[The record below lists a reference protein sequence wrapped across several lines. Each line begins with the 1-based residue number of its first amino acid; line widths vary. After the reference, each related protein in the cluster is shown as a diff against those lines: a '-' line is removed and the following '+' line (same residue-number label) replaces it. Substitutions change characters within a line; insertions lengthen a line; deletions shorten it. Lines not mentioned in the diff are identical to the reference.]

1 MILLLQTFS
10 ECNASPLQ
18 RLQGRLSIW
27 LGHCDDDDDDDEY
40 FDDYDDFYDHGNTDD
55 DNYDY
60 FDVVAGVITNF
71 QLDEET
77 LRDIL
82 TKVFPSGGR
91 SLFTFTFL
99 FITYVIHICN
109 ICIYVIYV

>member
-1 MILLLQTFS
+1 MTVSAQTKKKAT
-10 ECNASPLQ
+10 N
-18 RLQGRLSIW
+18 
-27 LGHCDDDDDDDEY
+27 EY
-40 FDDYDDFYDHGNTDD
+40 FDECDDLYYHDYTDD
-55 DNYDY
+55 ENYDY
-60 FDVVAGVITNF
+60 FDVVAGVITNL

-99 FITYVIHICN
+99 FITYV
-109 ICIYVIYV
+109 

>member
-1 MILLLQTFS
+1 MMTNILMIIYMIMMTQMMIKTI
-10 ECNASPLQ
+10 
-18 RLQGRLSIW
+18 RIIM
-27 LGHCDDDDDDDEY
+27 DEH
-40 FDDYDDFYDHGNTDD
+40 DFYDHDYTDD

-60 FDVVAGVITNF
+60 FDVVAGVITNL

-99 FITYVIHICN
+99 LI
-109 ICIYVIYV
+109 IYV

>member
-1 MILLLQTFS
+1 M
-10 ECNASPLQ
+10 
-18 RLQGRLSIW
+18 
-27 LGHCDDDDDDDEY
+27 
-40 FDDYDDFYDHGNTDD
+40 DD
-55 DNYDY
+55 DNDDY
-60 FDVVAGVITNF
+60 FDVVAGVITNL

-99 FITYVIHICN
+99 FITYA
-109 ICIYVIYV
+109 

>member
-1 MILLLQTFS
+1 M
-10 ECNASPLQ
+10 
-18 RLQGRLSIW
+18 
-27 LGHCDDDDDDDEY
+27 
-40 FDDYDDFYDHGNTDD
+40 DD
-55 DNYDY
+55 DNDDY
-60 FDVVAGVITNF
+60 FDVVAGVITNL

-99 FITYVIHICN
+99 LI
-109 ICIYVIYV
+109 IYV

>member
-1 MILLLQTFS
+1 MMMMNILMIMMIYMI
-10 ECNASPLQ
+10 
-18 RLQGRLSIW
+18 RIIM
-27 LGHCDDDDDDDEY
+27 DEH
-40 FDDYDDFYDHGNTDD
+40 DFYDHDYTDD

-60 FDVVAGVITNF
+60 FDVVAGVITNL

-99 FITYVIHICN
+99 LI
-109 ICIYVIYV
+109 IYV